1 VVGMVLPA
9 DWSSNRDAKE
19 RNFPAPRAVESSRA
33 SGKEGPMLLRFSTL
47 LVLIVFA
54 LAGLAPA
61 VVEGAGGTT
70 TAPKAAPKTEGAPKA
85 AAKTAP
91 LDINSASMDQLKA
104 LPGIGDAY
112 SKKIVDG
119 RPYKRKDE
127 LVTKKVIPQ
136 ATYDKIKDMIV
147 ATQK

>member
-1 VVGMVLPA
+1 
-9 DWSSNRDAKE
+9 
-19 RNFPAPRAVESSRA
+19 
-33 SGKEGPMLLRFSTL
+33 MLLRFSTL

-61 VVEGAGGTT
+61 VVDGAGKEPTTT
-70 TAPKAAPKTEGAPKA
+70 TAPKAAPKTEAAPKT

-91 LDINSASMDQLKA
+91 LDINTASMDELKA

-112 SKKIVDG
+112 SKSIIDH

-136 ATYDKIKDMIV
+136 ATYDKIKDRIV